1 MSEFIKT
8 LMHGRRFKTA
18 VQDLP
23 LEELKTFG
31 IKLTEL
37 IAARQK
43 QVDKELVINAER
55 KEKIEAIR
63 LQMAELGLF
72 IEDIGMTSDT
82 KAVKIKRAPRPAK
95 YKINSGGEPLTWTG
109 QGRMPTVF
117 KNALEAGK
125 SLNDFLI

>member
-1 MSEFIKT
+1 
-8 LMHGRRFKTA
+8 MHGRRFKTA

-23 LEELKTFG
+23 LEELHTFA
-31 IKLTEL
+31 IKLTDL

-43 QVDKELVINAER
+43 QADNDQVINAER
-55 KEKIEAIR
+55 EVKIGAIR

-72 IEDIGMTSDT
+72 IEDIGMTSDS
-82 KAVKIKRAPRPAK
+82 KAVKTKRAPRPAK
-95 YKINSGGEPLTWTG
+95 YKINAGGEPLTWTG

-117 KNALEAGK
+117 KNALEEGR